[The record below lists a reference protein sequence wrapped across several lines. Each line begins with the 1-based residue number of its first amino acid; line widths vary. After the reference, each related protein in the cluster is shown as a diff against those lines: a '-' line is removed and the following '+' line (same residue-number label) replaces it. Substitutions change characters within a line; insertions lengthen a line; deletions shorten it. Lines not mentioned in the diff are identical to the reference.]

1 MDIVGL
7 PRSTGD
13 DVTNRGTT
21 RRGVFGAL
29 AGAAAATA
37 LTAEPAG
44 AAGSDERPFQARPGS
59 SKRPNILFILA
70 DDLGWADL
78 SSYGSPDIETPH
90 LDRLA
95 KGGVRFTDGYSSGAV
110 CSPTRVAF
118 YTGRYPGRIAGGLP
132 EPIGSVNERDG
143 IPASHPTLASLLK
156 AAGYAT
162 ALFGKWHG
170 GFLPNFSPLRVGWD
184 EFFGNYSGGVDYY
197 SKYSHMGEY
206 DLYEG
211 ETPVENDGRYY
222 TDVIADRAES
232 FVRRKHSAPWLLNL
246 NFTSPHWP
254 WEAPGDRAVSEEITA
269 RIKAGD
275 SQAIFHRDGGSLQTY
290 RKMVENLDRRIGQ
303 VLTAL
308 RETGQERDTLVI
320 FQSDNGGERFSYNW
334 PLSGNKASLN
344 EGGIRVPTILRWP
357 ARVRGGQ
364 VSHVPVVT
372 HDWTATLLEIAGAKP
387 HPEYPLDGASLAGYL
402 LRGAEAPERDLFWR
416 TRANRALRRGK
427 WKYLRLSA
435 TGADALYDIEN
446 DPREQANLAAKHPQL
461 VAELRARW
469 EEIDAP
475 QLRY

>member
-1 MDIVGL
+1 MTD
-7 PRSTGD
+7 
-13 DVTNRGTT
+13 RGTT

-37 LTAEPAG
+37 LTAEPAFAG
-44 AAGSDERPFQARPGS
+44 ASDERPFQAKPGN

-78 SSYGSPDIETPH
+78 SSYGSPTIATPN

-95 KGGVRFTDGYSSGAV
+95 RGGVRFTDGYSSGAV

-118 YTGRYPGRIAGGLP
+118 YTGRYPGRTPGGLP

-156 AAGYAT
+156 QAGYAT
-162 ALFGKWHG
+162 ALIGKWHG
-170 GFLPNFSPLRVGWD
+170 GFLPHFSPLRVGWD

-197 SKYSHMGEY
+197 SKYTLDGY

-211 ETPVENDGRYY
+211 ETPAENDGRYY
-222 TDVIADRAES
+222 TDVLADRAEE
-232 FVRRKHSAPWLLNL
+232 FVRRRHPKPWLLNL

-275 SQAIFHRDGGSLQTY
+275 GQALFHRDGGSLETY

-303 VLTAL
+303 VLAAL
-308 RETGQERDTLVI
+308 RDTGQERDTLVV

-334 PLSGNKASLN
+334 PLSGNKASLS

-357 ARVRGGQ
+357 ARIRGGQ
-364 VSHVPVVT
+364 VSNVPVVT
-372 HDWTATLLEIAGAKP
+372 HDWTATLLEIAGAEP
-387 HPEYPLDGASLAGYL
+387 HPDYPLDGASLAGYL
-402 LRGAEAPERDLFWR
+402 LRGTPAPERDLFWR

-435 TGADALYDIEN
+435 TGGDALYDLTT